1 MVAVS
6 SSISSTALVISVNNS
21 NKWSNVP
28 FRPGFDL
35 SASSDINTGKKVAR
49 PELWVYFIRNEYC
62 IHLVPQPKFHSALH
76 LVTQASLGL
85 AHQEHNGSAGGI
97 LDLSYSCATMS
108 TWFLRRDRLL
118 APNAISSTDH
128 TCVLEGACVRVC
140 ILVRVQSTKTSRN
153 ILAESND
160 HQWNPIWGPVF
171 WVQFPLLKTVGR
183 TSRPAARVC
192 LAGLGQVT
200 GNMFNGACNGDT
212 SNHKCSRDKKCE
224 RIIQLV
230 IREAATNELTTWAN
244 AENCETF
251 SINNTADL

>member
-1 MVAVS
+1 MLLIIWSRRSARHRWW
-6 SSISSTALVISVNNS
+6 LSVLLYQAPHWWLAWIIPTNG
-21 NKWSNVP
+21 P
-28 FRPGFDL
+28 IRPGFDL

-128 TCVLEGACVRVC
+128 TCVLEGSCVRVC
-140 ILVRVQSTKTSRN
+140 ILVRDQSTKTSRN

-171 WVQFPLLKTVGR
+171 WVQFPLLKTVG
-183 TSRPAARVC
+183 THIQACSPGVFGW
-192 LAGLGQVT
+192 AGP
-200 GNMFNGACNGDT
+200 
-212 SNHKCSRDKKCE
+212 SNWQH
-224 RIIQLV
+224 V
-230 IREAATNELTTWAN
+230 
-244 AENCETF
+244 
-251 SINNTADL
+251 